1 MWNHLKRFIVY
12 LPPILLVV
20 VALHQIYLAKTST
33 LSPWK
38 GGGFG
43 MFSSTQA
50 GPARTVRVFVSAPD
64 RSEELEIPES
74 LAESALKVATFPS
87 ESLLKAFARSVVAR
101 EQRKGRPV
109 ETVHIEVWQTRFEV
123 QTLKPQPEKLRDYV
137 YQVDQTGI

>member
-1 MWNHLKRFIVY
+1 MGQGLKRIIYY
-12 LPPILLVV
+12 LPPILLVF
-20 VALHQIYLAKTST
+20 VALHQIYLAKTAS

-43 MFSSTQA
+43 MFASTQA
-50 GPARTVRVFVSAPD
+50 GPARTVRVFVSAPE

-87 ESLLKAFARSVVAR
+87 EPLLKSFARRVIAR

-109 ETVHIEVWQTRFEV
+109 ETVHIEVWQTSFEV
-123 QTLKPQPEKLRDYV
+123 QTLKPEPQKLRDYV
-137 YQVDQTGI
+137 YQVAQAGV